1 MAHARPTKETM
12 TVPLTRQGVRDLDQ
26 IKGHVVPISPPA
38 EGGSA
43 AGQQHGLSLRSA
55 SGMNVGQIERL
66 VSAVGGGALA
76 LIGLSRRSLPGLG
89 LALAGGALLFRGLS
103 GQCYLYR
110 TLGMST
116 APDLSQQ
123 GETVYRLQ

>member
-12 TVPLTRQGVRDLDQ
+12 TVPLTRQGVRDLDR
-26 IKGHVVPISPPA
+26 IPGRVVPISPPA
-38 EGGSA
+38 GGAESGQAGSMFSLQSA
-43 AGQQHGLSLRSA
+43 P
-55 SGMNVGQIERL
+55 GMNVGQVERL
-66 VSAVGGGALA
+66 VSAIGGGALA

-110 TLGMST
+110 AMGMST
-116 APDLSQQ
+116 APQSSAQ